1 MVNMVTRQFTGGQVD
16 PQTEGDD
23 QFNTGAFGE
32 KRSKWK
38 EQRAIVVN
46 KPQLPVPVNIGQV
59 AFVPIEVLN

>member
-1 MVNMVTRQFTGGQVD
+1 ME
-16 PQTEGDD
+16 PQAEGDD